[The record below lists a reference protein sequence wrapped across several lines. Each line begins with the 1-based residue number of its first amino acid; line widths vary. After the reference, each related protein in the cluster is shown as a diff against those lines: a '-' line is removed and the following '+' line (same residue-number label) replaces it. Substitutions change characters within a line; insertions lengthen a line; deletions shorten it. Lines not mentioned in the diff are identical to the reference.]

1 MTSSP
6 AFKPKWWSSILIK
19 KSSASLLYL
28 LPLPSY
34 HLIMTKYISL
44 FEAPGEKWGDGAWV
58 MLRGNP
64 PLQRVAVANLA
75 MTACSSPSKTHAGAA
90 LISIVALFSWALAWH
105 HKQITSAA
113 PNVGPAIC
121 SLRSSACISTS
132 TTISPTKEIVTSCDP
147 VHIFVCHAGNNQV
160 VRLADR

>member
-1 MTSSP
+1 VTSSP
-6 AFKPKWWSSILIK
+6 AFILIK

-147 VHIFVCHAGNNQV
+147 VHIFVCHAGNNQ
-160 VRLADR
+160 A